1 MGVRTSGA
9 VRRNVFVGNW
19 TSGKSRF
26 ISIWN
31 FELFPKKY
39 CLSIERI
46 WWDYIRMLQ
55 YTPPP
60 RTGGFI
66 PKIWPQRRSLFFGA
80 VDFHHCC
87 AFTVD
92 FEIYAFPL
100 CVGPVGMRLDF
111 VWCVLCVCPVLE
123 TLRFSGKIHIWR
135 LYLYC
140 IGDFEIFEKNLCMDF
155 HCVYLYWGLWFY
167 NIKSLQEF
175 PSVCELYAGRL
186 IILQKFQYWHT
197 KPLQKP
203 IHSAQN
209 STSQPG

>member
-1 MGVRTSGA
+1 MVDTVNPS
-9 VRRNVFVGNW
+9 
-19 TSGKSRF
+19 
-26 ISIWN
+26 
-31 FELFPKKY
+31 
-39 CLSIERI
+39 
-46 WWDYIRMLQ
+46 
-55 YTPPP
+55 P

-87 AFTVD
+87 ACTVD

-140 IGDFEIFEKNLCMDF
+140 IGDFWDFRKKSMYGFPLC
-155 HCVYLYWGLWFY
+155 V
-167 NIKSLQEF
+167 
-175 PSVCELYAGRL
+175 SVLGTL
-186 IILQKFQYWHT
+186 ILQYKIPTRISLCLWALCWEIDHFA
-197 KPLQKP
+197 KIP
-203 IHSAQN
+203 ILKYVFFFIL
-209 STSQPG
+209 